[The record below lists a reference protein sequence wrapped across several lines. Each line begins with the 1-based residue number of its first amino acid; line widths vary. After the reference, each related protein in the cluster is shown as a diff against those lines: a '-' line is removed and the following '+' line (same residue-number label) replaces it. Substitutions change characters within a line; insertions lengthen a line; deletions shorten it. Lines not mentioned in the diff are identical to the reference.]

1 MELGSGD
8 PTPHP
13 EGAKQNLPHRRAG
26 ESGGSLAPEGLTS
39 ASPRATRRPGG
50 ARGPG
55 GGAAVR
61 AELKAAPPRPQC
73 ASLVRAAARA
83 PEPSGAAQGRVETSS
98 SRRVASPV

>member
-1 MELGSGD
+1 MGAGDSGRGS
-8 PTPHP
+8 P
-13 EGAKQNLPHRRAG
+13 
-26 ESGGSLAPEGLTS
+26 APEGLTS
-39 ASPRATRRPGG
+39 ASPRATRGPGG

-61 AELKAAPPRPQC
+61 AELRAAPPRPPC

-83 PEPSGAAQGRVETSS
+83 PEPSGAAQGRVEPS